1 MRSSESIQM
10 RAVCC
15 RHGEHARKRAS
26 QRKKTTLR
34 NAAGADLA
42 FDWFRRRSPIFLL
55 LVVTAVPQSASA
67 EEQKADGEF
76 ECLIQPKMVLKL
88 GTPVPGLISEV
99 LVDRGAIV
107 KEGDVIARLESGVEE
122 AAAALAKARAQN
134 DATVRSNRTK
144 VEFQRR
150 KEERA
155 KQLRRNDNISVAS
168 ADEAET
174 AARVAESELDEA
186 ELNLQ
191 LAQLELARASEVV
204 RQRTIRSPING
215 VVVERSLGPGEYA
228 FDQSHLLTVSQ
239 IDPLNVEVWVPLS
252 QFGRIHRGTLAEVY
266 PEDPV
271 GGRYPAIVTVV
282 DQVFDAASG
291 TIGIRLELSNPDYA
305 IPAGLKCQV
314 RFPGIG

>member
-1 MRSSESIQM
+1 MVIPERSLSATQTRRTIKVRQS
-10 RAVCC
+10 
-15 RHGEHARKRAS
+15 
-26 QRKKTTLR
+26 
-34 NAAGADLA
+34 AAGWQYFHRTTQRIFELTLPSGGSA
-42 FDWFRRRSPIFLL
+42 RRGSFVRKGP
-55 LVVTAVPQSASA
+55 
-67 EEQKADGEF
+67 
-76 ECLIQPKMVLKL
+76 
-88 GTPVPGLISEV
+88 PGP
-99 LVDRGAIV
+99 
-107 KEGDVIARLESGVEE
+107 
-122 AAAALAKARAQN
+122 
-134 DATVRSNRTK
+134 
-144 VEFQRR
+144 
-150 KEERA
+150 
-155 KQLRRNDNISVAS
+155 
-168 ADEAET
+168 
-174 AARVAESELDEA
+174 
-186 ELNLQ
+186 
-191 LAQLELARASEVV
+191 
-204 RQRTIRSPING
+204 RQRSCQAGTIRSPIHG